1 MGLRT
6 GDWTRLL
13 ILKTCHYIWY
23 EPVLTEKGNESLL
36 FCHWKKCQSFL
47 RVYFSLNIYSC
58 PSSANVYRF
67 KVNNRNPRK
76 RFEIY
81 PKLTMNT
88 LELCQWRLSSVF
100 IVNFLHIP
108 YFFLVFLLLTLE
120 SLNACREQADT
131 GSNVKIKHDRVACF
145 QSW

>member
-1 MGLRT
+1 MSLFLQKREMKVYYFVIG
-6 GDWTRLL
+6 
-13 ILKTCHYIWY
+13 KM
-23 EPVLTEKGNESLL
+23 PV
-36 FCHWKKCQSFL
+36 FL
-47 RVYFSLNIYSC
+47 GVYFSLNIYSC

-131 GSNVKIKHDRVACF
+131 GSNVKIKHQMTVLHVFKVDKYATDRKFTDTHLC
-145 QSW
+145 